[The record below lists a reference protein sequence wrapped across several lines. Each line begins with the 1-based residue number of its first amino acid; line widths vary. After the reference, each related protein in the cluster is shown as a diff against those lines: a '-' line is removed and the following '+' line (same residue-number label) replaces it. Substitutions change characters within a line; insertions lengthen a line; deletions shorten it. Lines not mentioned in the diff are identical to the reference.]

1 MSQYPKAKFI
11 QSANNSDQFVRD
23 IGAEVC
29 FVGRSNSG
37 KSSAIN
43 VIVNRRQFA
52 RTSKTPGRTQLVNF
66 FELEENKRLVDL
78 PGYGFALVS
87 NSKKKH
93 WGQILTHYF
102 ENRKSL
108 HGVFMIIDIRRGL
121 SEYDLDMLSISK
133 FQKIPVHIL
142 MTKSDKLK
150 RGEAKKRLL
159 VLKSE
164 LEKSITVQ
172 LFSSLNREGLDE
184 ARMILDDLLRE
195 EIKQKT

>member
-1 MSQYPKAKFI
+1 
-11 QSANNSDQFVRD
+11 
-23 IGAEVC
+23 
-29 FVGRSNSG
+29 
-37 KSSAIN
+37 
-43 VIVNRRQFA
+43 
-52 RTSKTPGRTQLVNF
+52 
-66 FELEENKRLVDL
+66 
-78 PGYGFALVS
+78 
-87 NSKKKH
+87 
-93 WGQILTHYF
+93 
-102 ENRKSL
+102 
-108 HGVFMIIDIRRGL
+108 MIIDIRRGL

-150 RGEAKKRLL
+150 RGQAKKRLL

-184 ARMILDDLLRE
+184 ARMTLDGLLRE

>member
-1 MSQYPKAKFI
+1 
-11 QSANNSDQFVRD
+11 
-23 IGAEVC
+23 
-29 FVGRSNSG
+29 
-37 KSSAIN
+37 
-43 VIVNRRQFA
+43 
-52 RTSKTPGRTQLVNF
+52 
-66 FELEENKRLVDL
+66 
-78 PGYGFALVS
+78 
-87 NSKKKH
+87 
-93 WGQILTHYF
+93 
-102 ENRKSL
+102 
-108 HGVFMIIDIRRGL
+108 MIIDIRRGL

-184 ARMILDDLLRE
+184 ARMTLDGLLRE

>member
-1 MSQYPKAKFI
+1 
-11 QSANNSDQFVRD
+11 
-23 IGAEVC
+23 
-29 FVGRSNSG
+29 
-37 KSSAIN
+37 
-43 VIVNRRQFA
+43 
-52 RTSKTPGRTQLVNF
+52 
-66 FELEENKRLVDL
+66 
-78 PGYGFALVS
+78 
-87 NSKKKH
+87 
-93 WGQILTHYF
+93 
-102 ENRKSL
+102 
-108 HGVFMIIDIRRGL
+108 
-121 SEYDLDMLSISK
+121 
-133 FQKIPVHIL
+133 